1 MESPAIHTHTVDE
14 EEGIVCKTDNYE
26 FSSISQVFYDRVQ
39 HVFSLQLKRVC
50 SLTIEGT
57 VSVTDLDGTSS
68 EEGDNDGDNVDGQ
81 LELKELCDAVID
93 VATPHHRL
101 HDTRKVVISQD
112 NVRRFLRHVRTRY
125 SL

>member
-1 MESPAIHTHTVDE
+1 M
-14 EEGIVCKTDNYE
+14 
-26 FSSISQVFYDRVQ
+26 
-39 HVFSLQLKRVC
+39 
-50 SLTIEGT
+50 
-57 VSVTDLDGTSS
+57 SVTDLDGTSS

-101 HDTRKVVISQD
+101 HDTRKVVVSQD

-125 SL
+125 SLRVTSSHAPFFSY